1 MRTQKSK
8 PTRAI
13 RNVQKMMPD
22 FAYLPFDGFQR
33 LRSTFTKSLNTTK
46 QWTLARDYQ
55 MNVDEALEREKT
67 T

>member
-1 MRTQKSK
+1 
-8 PTRAI
+8 
-13 RNVQKMMPD
+13 MPD